1 MAHLYDQLASA
12 IAKSAQDP
20 AYRNKLL
27 ADANG
32 TLKADGVDIG
42 GANITI
48 EWTDITN
55 VLSVLV
61 EMVAQTGMV
70 LSFSPLRNNTAL
82 KMHMA
87 QSSCVPTPSCQP
99 FPHLEF
105 VFANLPVSKSIGHC
119 LVQVLN
125 EKNPD
130 ESHRLSFCRWQQL

>member
-61 EMVAQTGMV
+61 ENGGANWNGSIV
-70 LSFSPLRNNTAL
+70 LAI
-82 KMHMA
+82 K
-87 QSSCVPTPSCQP
+87 
-99 FPHLEF
+99 
-105 VFANLPVSKSIGHC
+105 K
-119 LVQVLN
+119 
-125 EKNPD
+125 
-130 ESHRLSFCRWQQL
+130 